1 LASGSLARRGS
12 IPPEGAKPR
21 GPMEKLRN
29 FYMRRTWK
37 VALVAL
43 GVLLA
48 AVLSFIV
55 VTFIQDDEVI
65 GPFKCGATTFTD
77 HAC

>member
-1 LASGSLARRGS
+1 
-12 IPPEGAKPR
+12 
-21 GPMEKLRN
+21 MEKLRN